1 MGEATTD
8 PAADQSKDQSTVQ
21 STAPAGDAPLLDRRF
36 AWRGRDIAW
45 TAFGSGPPLVM
56 CHGTPWSS
64 WLWEPYA
71 RALAA
76 EFTVHLWDMP
86 GYGASSKD
94 PAHDVDLGTQ
104 GEAFA
109 ALLAHWAGSWTT
121 THDGTRASGRPGVR
135 PHVVAHDYGG
145 AVSLRAALLH
155 GARYA
160 SLCLVDVVALRP
172 WGSPYSSLVREH
184 ADVFTRTPAAV
195 HRGALEAYVRTAAH
209 RPLTDTALRALVA
222 PWSSESGQA
231 AFYRQVAQADERY
244 IAELEPLLGTLDVP
258 TRVLWGEQDAW
269 IPVDRAQRLAAA
281 LPGADVRLIPHAG
294 HLVQLDAPVALAFE
308 LQRWLSAGTGRDPRS
323 HEVTPGHAV

>member
-1 MGEATTD
+1 MTD
-8 PAADQSKDQSTVQ
+8 STGV
-21 STAPAGDAPLLDRRF
+21 LLDRRF
-36 AWRGRDIAW
+36 AWRGREIAW
-45 TAFGSGPPLVM
+45 TAFGSGPPLVF

-71 RALAA
+71 RALADA
-76 EFTVHLWDMP
+76 FTVHLWDMP

-109 ALLAHWAGSWTT
+109 DLLEHWRPTWTT
-121 THDGTRASGRPGVR
+121 ADSAADNTGTDSADESATAP

-172 WGSPYSSLVREH
+172 WGSPYFELVRER
-184 ADVFTRTPAAV
+184 ADVFADVPAAV

-209 RPLTDTALRALVA
+209 RPLRAEHLAALVA
-222 PWSSESGQA
+222 PWTGAAGQA
-231 AFYRQVAQADERY
+231 AFYRQIAQADERY
-244 IAELEPLLGTLDVP
+244 TAELEPLLGGLDVP
-258 TRVLWGEQDAW
+258 VRVLWGEEDTW
-269 IPVDRAQRLAAA
+269 IPPDRAGRLADAV
-281 LPGADVRLIPHAG
+281 PGAEARLIPGAG
-294 HLVQLDAPVALAFE
+294 HLVQLDAPVALAVE
-308 LQRWLSAGTGRDPRS
+308 LQRWLSATR
-323 HEVTPGHAV
+323 